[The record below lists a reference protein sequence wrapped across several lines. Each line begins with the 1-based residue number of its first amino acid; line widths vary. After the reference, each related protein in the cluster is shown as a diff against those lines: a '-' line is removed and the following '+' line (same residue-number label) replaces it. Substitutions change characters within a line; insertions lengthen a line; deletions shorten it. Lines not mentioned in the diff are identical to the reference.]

1 MKWLLRK
8 NNRAITSVM
17 LLALVMIMGL
27 GLTYVFPVNTTIVTL
42 PASARECVIPAESFQ
57 LKWRHSVEKTPWSEH
72 YQRASQGF
80 ILTDTELVSFG
91 AGTPSTAP
99 VLSQKNGHVRLQ
111 VNTFMKEINWMVSRN
126 MQGQI
131 IFDRH
136 QWTVSEQLPDYSLVK
151 ITVQHIPIW
160 KVWTLGVCQ

>member
-1 MKWLLRK
+1 M
-8 NNRAITSVM
+8 I
-17 LLALVMIMGL
+17 LALVTLAGL
-27 GLTYVFPVNTTIVTL
+27 GLTYIFPVNTTVVSL
-42 PASARECVIPAESFQ
+42 PA
-57 LKWRHSVEKTPWSEH
+57 

-80 ILTDTELVSFG
+80 MLTDTELVSFG

-99 VLSQKNGHVRLQ
+99 VLSQENGHVRLQ

-126 MQGQI
+126 MQGQM

-151 ITVQHIPIW
+151 ITVQRIPIW